1 MRLIKYSSP
10 YFLLSLLALPV
21 RAAEGLAAKPFA
33 APTAAATLPS
43 SNASSLG
50 QVTLA
55 LLLVLA
61 AVFVA
66 AWLMRRL
73 RTISSAGQATIEV
86 VSQVALGARERAV
99 IVKVGQTHLLLGV
112 SPGRVNLL
120 QQLPEGSVPTP
131 DKATAAPAGP
141 DFASLLRKSLGR

>member
-1 MRLIKYSSP
+1 MRLIKYSP
-10 YFLLSLLALPV
+10 LCLLLSLMALPV
-21 RAAEGLAAKPFA
+21 IAADGVVTKPFA
-33 APTAAATLPS
+33 APAAATSLPS

-61 AVFVA
+61 AVFLA
-66 AWLMRRL
+66 AWFMRRL
-73 RTISSAGQATIEV
+73 RTIGSAGQATIEV

-112 SPGRVNLL
+112 APGRVNLL
-120 QQLPEGSVPTP
+120 QQLPEGSVPTA
-131 DKATAAPAGP
+131 DKSTAAPAGP

>member
-1 MRLIKYSSP
+1 MRFINHT
-10 YFLLSLLALPV
+10 LLSVLTSLIALPV
-21 RAAEGLAAKPFA
+21 LAAEGTAAKPFA
-33 APTAAATLPS
+33 APSVSTTLPS

-61 AVFVA
+61 AVFAA
-66 AWLMRRL
+66 AWFMRRL
-73 RTISSAGQATIEV
+73 RTIGTAGQATIEV

-99 IVKVGQTHLLLGV
+99 IVKVGATYLLLGV
-112 SPGRVNLL
+112 APGRVNLL

-131 DKATAAPAGP
+131 DKTAAAPTGP

>member
-1 MRLIKYSSP
+1 MRLFKNLQL
-10 YFLLSLLALPV
+10 FLLLYWLTSPV
-21 RAAEGLAAKPFA
+21 IAAEGVAAKPFA
-33 APTAAATLPS
+33 APTAAATMQS

-61 AVFVA
+61 AVFLA
-66 AWLMRRL
+66 AWFMRRL
-73 RTISSAGQATIEV
+73 RTIGSAGQATIEV
-86 VSQVALGARERAV
+86 VSQVALGTRERAV
-99 IVKVGQTHLLLGV
+99 LVKVGQTHLLLGV
-112 SPGRVNLL
+112 APGRVNLL

-131 DKATAAPAGP
+131 DKTAAVPAGP

>member
-1 MRLIKYSSP
+1 MRLIQHATSYL
-10 YFLLSLLALPV
+10 LLSLLALQAG
-21 RAAEGLAAKPFA
+21 AAEGVATRPFA
-33 APTAAATLPS
+33 APTAATTLPTS
-43 SNASSLG
+43 SASSLG

-73 RTISSAGQATIEV
+73 RTIGSAGQATIEV

-112 SPGRVNLL
+112 APGRVNLL
-120 QQLPEGSVPTP
+120 QQLPEGSVPTHE
-131 DKATAAPAGP
+131 KSTAAPAGP